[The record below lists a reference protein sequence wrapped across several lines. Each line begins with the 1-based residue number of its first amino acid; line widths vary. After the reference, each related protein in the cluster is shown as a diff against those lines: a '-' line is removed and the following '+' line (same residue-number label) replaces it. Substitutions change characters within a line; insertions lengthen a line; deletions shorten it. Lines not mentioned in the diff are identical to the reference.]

1 MPNVKSPLVDTFIN
15 ELVHSRKPEIEQLRD
30 AILAAPIEITEQ
42 VKWNAPSFCCDGDD
56 RVTFRLHPGNRVELV
71 FHRGA
76 KKRADTSTF
85 TFHDPVGHLKW
96 LAPRSRCR
104 RTCRSQR
111 HKPHD
116 CGRRRTRRSLDVR
129 NSGLTKPC
137 DRRLYLSLT
146 IRHTGAM
153 AAVFGSRW
161 WLGTRTRRARSNT
174 RNR

>member
-96 LAPRSRCR
+96 LAPDRGVVVLADHNDTNHMTADVAALVEAWMSA
-104 RTCRSQR
+104 
-111 HKPHD
+111 
-116 CGRRRTRRSLDVR
+116 TRD
-129 NSGLTKPC
+129 
-137 DRRLYLSLT
+137 
-146 IRHTGAM
+146 
-153 AAVFGSRW
+153 
-161 WLGTRTRRARSNT
+161 
-174 RNR
+174 